1 MGVVHSAS
9 SLVATNT
16 NNTDI
21 CSIKG
26 VPSTSGASTMTTSM
40 TTDSKTCICSKK
52 TTHYGEKYE
61 IIPLDTGIISKS
73 AMLLSQDTSS
83 SGGRY

>member
-1 MGVVHSAS
+1 
-9 SLVATNT
+9 
-16 NNTDI
+16 
-21 CSIKG
+21 
-26 VPSTSGASTMTTSM
+26 MTTSM

-73 AMLLSQDTSS
+73 AMLLSEDTSS